1 MTQLDENAAGIVD
14 VVQRDHR
21 EIEQMFAK
29 VEGATGKSRQQAF
42 NALAQK
48 LKAHEAA
55 EQEVVHPITDEVG
68 ATDVA
73 DSVEKEES
81 TASQL
86 LASMEDM
93 DTASD
98 EFEAKFEEL
107 KSDVLAHAGTRSRRN
122 ILASWRANRPS
133 TCASSAR
140 SCESAETPVGQASR
154 PFTPLRRTRRARRRR
169 RATYVVGEV
178 GVGR

>member
-98 EFEAKFEEL
+98 EFEAKFKEL
-107 KSDVLAHAGTRSRRN
+107 KSDVLAHARHEESEEHPR
-122 ILASWRANRPS
+122 IMESES
-133 TCASSAR
+133 TEHMR
-140 SCESAETPVGQASR
+140 ELGEEFESAEE
-154 PFTPLRRTRRARRRR
+154 RA
-169 RATYVVGEV
+169 AKK
-178 GVGR
+178 